1 MIDTV
6 NLRQTLCNEF
16 KSSQK
21 IKDFCSANFGS
32 DTFFI
37 FAGVDIENTP
47 SAFPMIGVRVPKVI
61 KTTSESE
68 AFLLIDLQIKGLDTP
83 IKSGVD
89 VPFTYFDEESLSED
103 SINVNT
109 LTNYN
114 GDEVLDS
121 FRDVIVSEVERVSD
135 SLCDLTIRE
144 YDYEQDL
151 ITTFPVYSGFL
162 VFRLFK
168 ENNL

>member
-6 NLRQTLCNEF
+6 NLRQTLCNEL

-21 IKDFCSANFGS
+21 IKDFCVTNFGS

-47 SAFPMIGVRVPKVI
+47 NVFPMIGVRVPKAI
-61 KTTSESE
+61 KTASESE
-68 AFLLIDLQIKGLDTP
+68 AFLLVDLQIKGLNTP
-83 IKSGVD
+83 IKSGID
-89 VPFTYFDEESLSED
+89 IPLSYYDEESLTDET
-103 SINVNT
+103 ININT
-109 LTNYN
+109 MTNYN

-121 FRDVIVSEVERVSD
+121 FRDVIVSEVERVTD

-151 ITTFPVYSGFL
+151 ITTFPTYSGFL
-162 VFRLFK
+162 VFRLFQDNK
-168 ENNL
+168 L